1 MSLPSRTSSLG
12 VAFIASFEGLRLKA
26 YKLPGEAHYTI
37 GYGDYG
43 AHVRGGQVITKA
55 EAERRLRGRLRE
67 FEDAVVRF
75 VPRRWRRQQWQ
86 FDALVSIAFNLGAG
100 VLTAEPPLTSL
111 GEALRRRLPT
121 RRNKDRIAAAMRLY
135 DVDGT
140 GRESEGLVRRR
151 RCEARM
157 YRTANYSTD

>member
-12 VAFIASFEGLRLKA
+12 VAFIADFEGLRLTA
-26 YKLPGEAHYTI
+26 YKLKGEAHYTI

-43 AHVRGGQVITKA
+43 AHVRAGQVITRP

-67 FEDAVVRF
+67 FEDAVLRF
-75 VPRRWRRQQWQ
+75 VPKRWRRQQHQ

-100 VLTAEPPLTSL
+100 VLTAEPPLESL

-121 RRNKDRIAAAMRLY
+121 RRNKQRIAEAMRLY

-140 GRESEGLVRRR
+140 GRESDGLVRRR
-151 RCEARM
+151 RCEAHLFRA
-157 YRTANYSTD
+157 ANYSTD